1 MRAELLSKVSTRRAL
16 PRADRHVHVS
26 SGFPLHR
33 PAGSETRGVDE
44 TDARAMHLEIAR
56 AWSVLL
62 IRGICNVLF
71 ALVAFLQPE
80 LALLTLVLV
89 WGVYAVVDGA
99 MALTTGIAAR
109 RAGEHDW
116 SLVVAGASGLVAG
129 ITACVW
135 PGVTLAL
142 LLAIISI
149 WALVRGALEIAA
161 AIRLRHV
168 LPRQLAVGVVGSR
181 IDSLWRDAA
190 RPPRDRARGTR
201 LLHRRGRARLRYPC
215 DCPGSSPP
223 QILGRARHAVSAASV
238 SDVPAARRR
247 ILRSPLDFLHS
258 NCSDG

>member
-1 MRAELLSKVSTRRAL
+1 
-16 PRADRHVHVS
+16 
-26 SGFPLHR
+26 
-33 PAGSETRGVDE
+33 
-44 TDARAMHLEIAR
+44 MHLEIAR

-168 LPRQLAVGVVGSR
+168 LPRGWLLAVSGAASIVFGVLLLVLPG
-181 IDSLWRDAA
+181 
-190 RPPRDRARGTR
+190 DRAGSAR

-215 DCPGSSPP
+215 RLPW
-223 QILGRARHAVSAASV
+223 LFTSADSRP
-238 SDVPAARRR
+238 STARRPSCQR
-247 ILRSPLDFLHS
+247 E
-258 NCSDG
+258 

>member
-1 MRAELLSKVSTRRAL
+1 
-16 PRADRHVHVS
+16 
-26 SGFPLHR
+26 
-33 PAGSETRGVDE
+33 
-44 TDARAMHLEIAR
+44 MHLEIAR

-168 LPRQLAVGVVGSR
+168 LPRGWLLAVSGAASILFGVLLIVLPVIG
-181 IDSLWRDAA
+181 LVA
-190 RPPRDRARGTR
+190 TR
-201 LLHRRGRARLRYPC
+201 VLHRRGRARLRYPC
-215 DCPGSSPP
+215 HCPGSSPP
-223 QILGRARHAVSAASV
+223 QILGRARHAVSAAGV
-238 SDVPAARRR
+238 SDGAAARPS
-247 ILRSPLDFLHS
+247 IQIYA
-258 NCSDG
+258 